1 MPYSSS
7 RHPDTGLA
15 RLLICLA
22 LLAWALAAGVAGVR
36 AQTQAPTAVQVSVQ
50 DVIGPATADH
60 IIRHLDQAVEADAS
74 LFIIEL
80 DTPGGLDSSMRAIIQ
95 AILRS
100 PIPVATFV
108 SPAGA
113 RAASAG
119 TFILYASHIAAMV
132 PASNLGAASPV
143 SIGMNL
149 QGNAA
154 WAQQVK
160 SASSTSTAE
169 ASGVNNQPATT
180 EPSSNEQGRA
190 DDAAQDNDAVMHEP
204 EEHKG
209 DESNKSSGEGKDT
222 EKGKDDDKPAS
233 SQSDIL
239 SSKATSDA
247 AAYLRSLAQLR
258 GRNADFAEQAVRDA
272 SSLSAQEALDQ
283 GVIDYVAVDVPA
295 LLSQLD
301 GAEITLSGTNS
312 VTLST
317 AGMSVQNIETSL
329 RTRLLSLLTNP
340 QLAVILMMIGVYG
353 LFFELTSPGFALP
366 GVAGI
371 ICLVL
376 AMYAFHMLPINWAGV
391 ALLLVGAALMIAEVF
406 MPSFGALGIGGLIAF
421 VLGGTFL
428 TDSDTDLPGFD
439 LSLPFMAGVGAA
451 SLALILLGGGLAAR
465 AYRRPVVTGEH
476 GMIGQGG
483 VVTGQVAGKTYAR
496 VAGEQ
501 WHVVANQPLQVGQ
514 HIRVVAIDG
523 LTLQVETTQE
533 ITP

>member
-1 MPYSSS
+1 MPHLPRS
-7 RHPDTGLA
+7 HPGSGLA
-15 RLLICLA
+15 GLLLCLA
-22 LLAWALAAGVAGVR
+22 LLMAALGAGLASVQ
-36 AQTQAPTAVQVSVQ
+36 AQTPASRAVQVSVQ

-60 IIRHLDQAVEADAS
+60 IIRHLEQAIEADAA

-80 DTPGGLDSSMRAIIQ
+80 DTPGGLDSSMRAIIR
-95 AILRS
+95 AILGS

-143 SIGMNL
+143 SIGMSL
-149 QGNAA
+149 HDNAA
-154 WAQQVK
+154 LARQIK
-160 SASSTSTAE
+160 SAASMSTAD
-169 ASGVNNQPATT
+169 ASSDDQDNVGDAVQD
-180 EPSSNEQGRA
+180 
-190 DDAAQDNDAVMHEP
+190 DDAVTPEP
-204 EEHKG
+204 EER
-209 DESNKSSGEGKDT
+209 
-222 EKGKDDDKPAS
+222 KDDDKRAP
-233 SQSDIL
+233 SQADIL

-258 GRNADFAEQAVRDA
+258 GRNADFAEQAVREA
-272 SSLSAQEALDQ
+272 SSLSAEEALEQ
-283 GVIDYVAVDVPA
+283 GVIDYVAVNVPA

-301 GAEITLSGTNS
+301 GAEITLSGTET

-317 AGMSVQNIETSL
+317 ADMTVDNIETSL
-329 RTRLLSLLTNP
+329 RTRLLSVLTNP

-391 ALLLVGAALMIAEVF
+391 ALLLVGAALMVAEVF

-439 LSLPFMAGVGAA
+439 LSLPFMIGVGAA

-465 AYRRPVVTGEH
+465 AYRRPVVTGDH

-483 VVTGQVAGKTYAR
+483 VVTGQVAGKTYAQ
-496 VAGEQ
+496 VAGEH
-501 WHVVANQPLQVGQ
+501 WHVVANQPLQPGQ
-514 HIRVVAIDG
+514 RIRVVAIHG